1 MNQTRKLTILSETSR
16 KQLTNAKGEPY
27 HMLHLRARSQ
37 KGEFDSVMFVPLGGA
52 PKIGEES
59 EYEITT
65 SKYGDY
71 VIRDVAK
78 KKSTGYSR
86 TFINMELEIWKMA
99 MSAAIALAPR
109 TVPDLMNYAKEVAK
123 QLKKE
128 LK

>member
-1 MNQTRKLTILSETSR
+1 MNKTAKLTILSETSR
-16 KQLTNAKGEPY
+16 KQLTNAKGEAY
-27 HMLHLRARSQ
+27 DMLHLRARSQ

-52 PKIGEES
+52 AKIGEES

-71 VIRDVAK
+71 VIRDIAK

-86 TFINMELEIWKMA
+86 TSVNMELEIWKMA
-99 MSAAIALAPR
+99 MSAAVALAPR
-109 TVPDLMNYAKEVAK
+109 TVPDLMTYAKEVAK